1 MREDV
6 ERFEEEW
13 LQCRRQ
19 SHEKSI
25 RQDRKRLAQ
34 AHKRLADLDKLERRV
49 YEDYAL
55 SDLPKERYQRL
66 SADYESERK
75 SLTNEIAYLEDVI
88 ASQEETSDNY
98 DRFMALVNKYV
109 DIPELTQA
117 MVSEFIQ
124 KIIIYAPFQSEGH
137 RVQNVEIVFNFV
149 GELSIPI
156 FNDPLT
162 ATPLPNAKKPA

>member
-19 SHEKSI
+19 SQEKSI
-25 RQDRKRLAQ
+25 RQDRKKLAQ
-34 AHKRLADLDKLERRV
+34 AKKRLADLDKLERRV

-55 SDLPKERYQRL
+55 GDLPKERYQRL
-66 SADYESERK
+66 SADYESERE
-75 SLTNEIAYLEDVI
+75 SLTNEIAHLENLI
-88 ASQEETSDNY
+88 ASQEEASDNY

-109 DIPELTQA
+109 DIPEIAQA

-124 KIIIYAPFQSEGH
+124 KTSSTRHLIRTVIMSSTSRSFSTSLEKSTS
-137 RVQNVEIVFNFV
+137 RC
-149 GELSIPI
+149 
-156 FNDPLT
+156 LT
-162 ATPLPNAKKPA
+162 IL